1 MLVVETIGR
10 IRREHFIHG
19 KSIKEIARDLR
30 LSRNTVR
37 KVLRSDETS
46 FSYERQGLILAQ
58 GHTGQAPDPAISVTG
73 YSEGRAG
80 DRGVMRPRIVLKGV
94 EQPRQFGEQALIRV
108 LEGAAPMKRVGQE
121 LAVAIKLDT
130 FQDRLGAGLER
141 CKVRR
146 DPIRRDLAVGV
157 GGQDHAGPF
166 STFHKPGLGK
176 VHRRAAGGAS
186 VRGLRRKSSF
196 DDTDVK
202 RPALSQS
209 SNDAR
214 ALIGAIVGEYDDAD
228 QPWRTGAPSR
238 SRC

>member
-1 MLVVETIGR
+1 
-10 IRREHFIHG
+10 
-19 KSIKEIARDLR
+19 
-30 LSRNTVR
+30 
-37 KVLRSDETS
+37 
-46 FSYERQGLILAQ
+46 
-58 GHTGQAPDPAISVTG
+58 
-73 YSEGRAG
+73 
-80 DRGVMRPRIVLKGV
+80 
-94 EQPRQFGEQALIRV
+94 
-108 LEGAAPMKRVGQE
+108 MKRVGQE

-130 FQDRLGAGLER
+130 SQNRLRASLER

-166 STFHKPGLGK
+166 SAFHKPGLGK

-196 DDTDVK
+196 DDTDGK
-202 RPALSQS
+202 RPAFRQS

-228 QPWRTGAPSR
+228 QPWRNWAPQPVALLSKGAQASR
-238 SRC
+238 KPLLFIAEGNGHDKARPDW